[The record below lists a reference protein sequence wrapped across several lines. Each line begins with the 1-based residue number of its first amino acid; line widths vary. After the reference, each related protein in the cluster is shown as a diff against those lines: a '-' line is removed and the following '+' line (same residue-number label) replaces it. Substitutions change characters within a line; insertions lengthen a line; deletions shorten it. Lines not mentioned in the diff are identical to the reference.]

1 MNTKIIQHKLAMFS
15 TYEYLRKKTGPYGTG
30 RFNYLQS
37 LVTEFQEST
46 NQEAKEQ
53 VLANLANFA
62 YDPINYQYFR
72 TLNVLDL
79 FLDCLTEE
87 NANLVELAVAGL
99 CNVCLDK
106 ENKEFILS
114 HNGVKLVIDC
124 LTQDRENTILS
135 TITTLMYLVTPGSKA
150 EITQDAVVDAMIQ
163 LAESPNKRIG
173 NLATVFLEDYCDQNK
188 VQKLREAQRQEIN

>member
-1 MNTKIIQHKLAMFS
+1 MFS
-15 TYEYLRKKTGPYGTG
+15 TYEYLRKKTGPYGIG

-37 LVTEFQEST
+37 LVTEFQETTS
-46 NQEAKEQ
+46 QEAKEQ

-62 YDPINYQYFR
+62 YDPVNYEHLR

-87 NANLVELAVAGL
+87 NATLVEYAIGGL

-106 ENKEFILS
+106 ENKDLILK
-114 HNGVKLVIDC
+114 HDGVKLVIGC
-124 LTQDRENTILS
+124 LSQDREAIILS
-135 TITTLMYLVTPGSKA
+135 AITTLMYLMTPNSKA

-163 LAESPNKRIG
+163 LADCSNKRIS
-173 NLATVFLEDYCDQNK
+173 NLATVFLEDYCEQGR
-188 VQKLREAQRQEIN
+188 VQEIRVAQRQHISGS